1 MRRQAFIH
9 IRDWRRGQPMEKG
22 RNRMI
27 HLVGRGWDQV
37 KSPLYRNAFFI
48 MLTSVIGN
56 GLGFFFWVV
65 IGNTYQKQ
73 DAGAAVV
80 LFQTLAF
87 VGTIGNLG
95 LGIGLIRYLPET
107 DDKTSLINAGLT
119 LAGLVSLVLSIGF
132 LVAVPLLLPGLTFV
146 LQQPFYILTIIAC
159 TVALGLGP
167 IIDSAAIAARR
178 ADLQTIRNTI
188 FAVLKIPLALGVS
201 VVVAAFLLRRVFRG
215 YFPRPNLQ
223 LSRVRPIFR
232 FSFGNYIAGVIA
244 TAGTTLPTALIID
257 ALGPIEGP
265 TNAFYFYVA
274 LVVATLLYII
284 PSATLTSFYA
294 EASQTNADHRKG
306 ERQAILLS
314 VGLLIPA
321 IAVMWLFSDTML
333 RWFGVAGIAEE
344 AVTPLRILTFAS
356 IPVFLNGVLGTRV
369 RVRKRT
375 LPLIIAATITTVI
388 TLGLGW
394 LLLQNPDLG
403 IDGLAYAYVLGQAA
417 ATPYLYIEA
426 REAYEALPADPAL
439 GQPLE

>member
-1 MRRQAFIH
+1 
-9 IRDWRRGQPMEKG
+9 MERG
-22 RNRMI
+22 RNRMVQ
-27 HLVGRGWDQV
+27 LVGRGWDQV

-56 GLGFFFWVV
+56 GLGFFFWLI
-65 IGNTYQKQ
+65 IGNTRAGQ

-188 FAVLKIPLALGVS
+188 FAVLKIPLALGVVVVLSGRAGVFLSLALAFGVS

-244 TAGTTLPTALIID
+244 TAGPRFPRRSSSMRSDRSRDPRTHSTSTSPWSWRPCCTSSRARPSRPSTPRHRRRTRTT
-257 ALGPIEGP
+257 G
-265 TNAFYFYVA
+265 
-274 LVVATLLYII
+274 
-284 PSATLTSFYA
+284 
-294 EASQTNADHRKG
+294 KG
-306 ERQAILLS
+306 
-314 VGLLIPA
+314 
-321 IAVMWLFSDTML
+321 SD
-333 RWFGVAGIAEE
+333 R
-344 AVTPLRILTFAS
+344 RS
-356 IPVFLNGVLGTRV
+356 C
-369 RVRKRT
+369 
-375 LPLIIAATITTVI
+375 
-388 TLGLGW
+388 
-394 LLLQNPDLG
+394 
-403 IDGLAYAYVLGQAA
+403 
-417 ATPYLYIEA
+417 
-426 REAYEALPADPAL
+426 
-439 GQPLE
+439 